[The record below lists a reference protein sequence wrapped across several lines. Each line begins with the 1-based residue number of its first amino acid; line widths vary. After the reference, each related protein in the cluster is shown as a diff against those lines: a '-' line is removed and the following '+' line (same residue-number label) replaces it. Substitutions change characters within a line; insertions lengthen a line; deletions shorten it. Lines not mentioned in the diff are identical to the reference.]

1 MLSRSWGYFPLWE
14 GESRVVGSLCVIRKM
29 FPYMNMCVD
38 HIRPCRTHWYASSSI
53 RGPLSVKGSS
63 IGLTGRHT
71 RQLRLWSILMAIGSL
86 GSPRFLWG
94 RLFLWSRRPFPW
106 RPLFVYGSQFYYQ
119 KYPYKL
125 PLTPWS
131 HRLWLTGLRVIR
143 VFMSINCFI
152 EECDINGVVS
162 SENEC

>member
-63 IGLTGRHT
+63 IGLTGRRT

-125 PLTPWS
+125 PPTPWS
-131 HRLWLTGLRVIR
+131 HQLWLTGLGVIR
-143 VFMSINCFI
+143 VFISINCFI
-152 EECDINGVVS
+152 KKCH
-162 SENEC
+162 